1 MKKIIRIVILVVIIV
16 LIAFGGDKYFNK
28 KSEGITLNDTQNEE
42 TNIEEETI
50 TDDIVEDDKDK
61 INEDEYT
68 TLNIEDV
75 KVPILMYHSISAAD
89 TNNSLLVP
97 PDMFRQQVKYLKE
110 AGFTPMLL
118 EDVVEVFSTG
128 YVPKKPVAITFD
140 DGYADNYSEG
150 YKILKEFDMK
160 ATFFIIT
167 NNTDADGYYLSSD
180 QLKEMKNAGMGIES
194 HTSRHIEF
202 PNIARE
208 DKKAII
214 QEAIDALKDKV
225 GVDSKFLCY
234 PVGRYDEETM
244 EVAEEMGVKAAVTT
258 EGGIATASDGLYS
271 LKRIR
276 MSPMNIEAFKSIFSD
291 FEDVTIQEQ

>member
-1 MKKIIRIVILVVIIV
+1 MKKLISIVISVVIIV
-16 LIAFGGDKYFNK
+16 LIVFGGYKYLNK
-28 KSEGITLNDTQNEE
+28 KSEVTNLNDAQNEE
-42 TNIEEETI
+42 TNAEEETVI
-50 TDDIVEDDKDK
+50 DEVEENDKDK
-61 INEDEYT
+61 INEDNYI

-89 TNNSLLVP
+89 PNNSLLVP
-97 PDMFRQQVKYLKE
+97 PEMFREQVKYLKE

-118 EDVVEVFSTG
+118 EDVVEAFSTG
-128 YVPKKPVAITFD
+128 HVPKKPVAITFD

-167 NNTDADGYYLSSD
+167 DNTDADGYYLSSA
-180 QLKEMKNAGMGIES
+180 QLKEMKKGGMGIES

-202 PNIARE
+202 PNISRE

-214 QEAIDALKDKV
+214 QEAIDTLKEKV

-271 LKRIR
+271 LKRVR
-276 MSPMNIEAFKSIFSD
+276 MSPMNIETFKSIFSD
-291 FEDVTIQEQ
+291 F

>member
-1 MKKIIRIVILVVIIV
+1 MKKIISIVISAVITL
-16 LIAFGGDKYFNK
+16 LIAFGGYKYFNK
-28 KSEGITLNDTQNEE
+28 KSEVINLNDIQNEENNIQEETIQNEILEDDYITLN
-42 TNIEEETI
+42 
-50 TDDIVEDDKDK
+50 V
-61 INEDEYT
+61 
-68 TLNIEDV
+68 EDV

-89 TNNSLLVP
+89 PNNSLLVSP
-97 PDMFRQQVKYLKE
+97 EMFREQVKYLKE
-110 AGFTPMLL
+110 AGFTAMLL
-118 EDVVEVFSTG
+118 EDVVEAFSTG
-128 YVPKKPVAITFD
+128 HVPKKPVAITFD

-167 NNTDADGYYLSSD
+167 NNTDTDGYYLSSD

-202 PNIARE
+202 PNISRE
-208 DKKAII
+208 DKKVII
-214 QEAIDALKDKV
+214 QEAIDALKEKV

-258 EGGIATASDGLYS
+258 EGGIATADDGMYS
-271 LKRIR
+271 LKRLR
-276 MSPMNIEAFKSIFSD
+276 MSPMNIEAFKSLFSE
-291 FEDVTIQEQ
+291 FEEVTIQE